1 MMKFT
6 LSLLLASLL
15 LIGGSCLKDKSCNAR
30 SISSEEP
37 SLQTYATNN
46 GITATRH
53 SSGLY
58 YQITNAGSGATPTIN
73 STVSVRYVGKL
84 FNGTVFDSQNGA
96 PVTFPLNSV
105 IAGWQIGI
113 PLISKGGT
121 IKLIIPSAMA
131 YGCTGYGS
139 IPPDSP
145 LYFEVNLVDVQ

>member
-1 MMKFT
+1 MTKFT
-6 LSLLLASLL
+6 LTLLLASLIFL
-15 LIGGSCLKDKSCNAR
+15 GGSCLKDKSCNAR
-30 SISSEEP
+30 SIASEEP
-37 SLQTYATNN
+37 AMQTFAANN

-58 YQITNAGSGATPTIN
+58 YQVTTAGTGATPTLS

-84 FNGTVFDSQNGA
+84 MNGTIFDSQNGT
-96 PVTFPLNSV
+96 PVTFPLNGV
-105 IAGWQIGI
+105 IPGWQIGI
-113 PLISKGGT
+113 PLVSKGGT

-131 YGCTGYGS
+131 YGCTGYGT